1 MSKKTE
7 IFWLVVI
14 AVAVVAIAWLLVSMW
29 NKSHEY
35 DGASIEQEKK
45 RFEQVLQDAPDEEL
59 LLMLRYA
66 MYNHYVPTCE
76 VDPFFDRYA
85 VVGRWH
91 RTLRIY
97 NVLSTRNREDLLKRI
112 YPDLED
118 LENYVFYN
126 GFDLWKLKSIEDDI
140 TWEQDS
146 FLREEHDELVQDM
159 QLRRLYE
166 VAKII
171 DRRLAK
177 DSSMFQLMTSEA
189 TKSPDCLVNKYFDT
203 PLVEDI
209 W

>member
-1 MSKKTE
+1 M
-7 IFWLVVI
+7 VVI
-14 AVAVVAIAWLLVSMW
+14 AVAVVAIAWLLLSMR
-29 NKSHEY
+29 NNSHESVS
-35 DGASIEQEKK
+35 DSIEQEEK

-66 MYNHYVPTCE
+66 MYNQYVPTCE
-76 VDPFFDRYA
+76 VDPYFDRYA
-85 VVGRWH
+85 VVGCWH

-97 NVLSTRNREDLLKRI
+97 DVLSSRKREDLLKRI
-112 YPDLED
+112 YPDLDD
-118 LENYVFYN
+118 LKNYVFYK
-126 GFDLWKLKSIEDDI
+126 GYKLWELKSIEDDT

-177 DSSMFQLMTSEA
+177 DCSMFQLMTSEA

-203 PLVEDI
+203 PFLEEI
-209 W
+209 EY

>member
-1 MSKKTE
+1 MSKKAE
-7 IFWLVVI
+7 FFWMVVI
-14 AVAVVAIAWLLVSMW
+14 AVAVVAIAWLLVSMR
-29 NKSHEY
+29 NNSHESVA
-35 DGASIEQEKK
+35 DAVEQEEK

-76 VDPFFDRYA
+76 VDPYFDRYA

-112 YPDLED
+112 YPDLDD
-118 LENYVFYN
+118 LKNYVFYK
-126 GFDLWKLKSIEDDI
+126 GYELWELKSIEDDT

-146 FLREEHDELVQDM
+146 LLREKHDELVQDM
-159 QLRRLYE
+159 QLRRLFE

-171 DRRLAK
+171 DRKVIQR
-177 DSSMFQLMTSEA
+177 
-189 TKSPDCLVNKYFDT
+189 
-203 PLVEDI
+203 
-209 W
+209 